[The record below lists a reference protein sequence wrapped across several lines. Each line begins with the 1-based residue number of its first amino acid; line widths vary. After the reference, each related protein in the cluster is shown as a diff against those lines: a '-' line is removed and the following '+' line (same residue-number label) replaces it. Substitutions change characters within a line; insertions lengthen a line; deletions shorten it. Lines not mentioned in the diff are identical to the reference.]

1 MGNMKIILNTNR
13 PKTIDTNNNQIN
25 QNAKNGKIQMK
36 NVVHKYYTKYNVDR
50 ISMKKAK
57 NK

>member
-36 NVVHKYYTKYNVDR
+36 NVIHKYYTKYNVD
-50 ISMKKAK
+50 
-57 NK
+57 